1 MSEASIRLALLP
13 GFMLDDTLWDD
24 LIPLLPGSWHVQ
36 PVALPRGRTV
46 NEIAAGVASRLSE
59 PTVVLGFS
67 MGGYVARALAVSHP
81 QLVEALVLVATSAR
95 ETPQDA
101 APLNGASPAVFKGLS
116 RKAVQRSLG
125 PTHAEDG
132 ALIDRV
138 RAMSVRLGPEEYAW
152 QSAVDRVGTPLRGI
166 RCPTM
171 VVAAGQ
177 DQLRSIEESEELV
190 REIPGAVL
198 KVMEGSGH
206 LVPLEDPGAL
216 ADMLTHWVRTMDQSA
231 PVPFSHMTRR

>member
-1 MSEASIRLALLP
+1 
-13 GFMLDDTLWDD
+13 
-24 LIPLLPGSWHVQ
+24 
-36 PVALPRGRTV
+36 
-46 NEIAAGVASRLSE
+46 
-59 PTVVLGFS
+59 
-67 MGGYVARALAVSHP
+67 
-81 QLVEALVLVATSAR
+81 
-95 ETPQDA
+95 
-101 APLNGASPAVFKGLS
+101 
-116 RKAVQRSLG
+116 
-125 PTHAEDG
+125 
-132 ALIDRV
+132 
-138 RAMSVRLGPEEYAW
+138 
-152 QSAVDRVGTPLRGI
+152 
-166 RCPTM
+166 M

>member
-13 GFMLDDTLWDD
+13 GFMLDDALWND

-36 PVALPRGRTV
+36 PIALPRGRTV
-46 NEIAAGVASRLSE
+46 NEVAAGVASRLSE

-67 MGGYVARALAVSHP
+67 MGGYVARALAVSYP
-81 QLVEALVLVATSAR
+81 KLVKALVLVATSAR

-101 APLNGASPAVFKGLS
+101 ASLNVATPVVFKGLS

-138 RAMSVRLGPEEYAW
+138 RAMSARLGPEQYAW
-152 QSAVDRVGTPLRGI
+152 QSAVDRVGTPLRDI
-166 RCPTM
+166 RCPTL

-206 LVPLEDPGAL
+206 LVPLEDPRAL
-216 ADMLTHWVRTMDQSA
+216 ADMLTKWVCTMKQSDPA
-231 PVPFSHMTRR
+231 PLGHVTWR